1 MKILHRYPFLAV
13 LTALALAVPSATI
26 AAQTA
31 NPSSPPAAP
40 TPAPVAG
47 SDGFGLRSSDGAFVV
62 RIRGGIQYD
71 ARFFAADSEKV
82 ATDQFEVRRVRSDIQ
97 GTLFTNYDFRVNIDF
112 AVSRVDL
119 LDAYGNVRFTPAFQL
134 RAGKFKAPVGL
145 ERLATP
151 FAVPLAE
158 RGLPTALVPNRDIG
172 VQLHGLID
180 GGRVEYTVGA
190 FNGVADGASA
200 DADTGDSKDLAARVF
215 VLPFLGGGGPLAGLG
230 LGVAVT
236 TGEQKGTP
244 TAPGLASYRTGGRE
258 LFFRYLSDGT
268 APGTAVA
275 NGARTR
281 IAPQGYWYWR
291 SLGFLGEYAIARH
304 SVSVGSV
311 SGTLENTAWQAAAN
325 FVLTGEA
332 AGYRGVV
339 PSTVFDRASGGW
351 GAFEVA
357 GRVAG
362 LRVDDETFPIFANPD
377 QSARSATAYAIGV
390 NWYLNRAVRFLASY
404 ERSLFDAA
412 PGATERTAENVILT
426 RVQVA
431 F

>member
-1 MKILHRYPFLAV
+1 M
-13 LTALALAVPSATI
+13 TALAVAVPSATI
-26 AAQTA
+26 AAQTS

-47 SDGFGLRSSDGAFVV
+47 SDGFGLRSSDGAFIV
-62 RIRGGIQYD
+62 RIRGGVQYD
-71 ARFFAADSEKV
+71 ARFFAADSERL
-82 ATDQFEVRRVRSDIQ
+82 ATDQFEIRRVRSDIQ

-119 LDAYGNVRFTPAFQL
+119 LDAYGNVRFTPAVQL

-151 FAVPLAE
+151 FAIPLAE
-158 RGLPTALVPNRDIG
+158 RSLPTALVPNRDIG
-172 VQLHGLID
+172 IQLHGLID
-180 GGRVEYTVGA
+180 GGRVEYAVGA
-190 FNGVADGASA
+190 FNGVPDGASA
-200 DADTGDSKDLAARVF
+200 DADTGDSKDVAARLF
-215 VLPFLGGGGPLAGLG
+215 VLPFLGNGGPLAGLG

-244 TAPGLASYRTGGRE
+244 AAPGLASYRTGGRE
-258 LFFRYLSDGT
+258 IFFRYRSDGT
-268 APGTAVA
+268 APGTVVA
-275 NGARTR
+275 SGTRTR
-281 IAPQGYWYWR
+281 IAPQGYWYWK
-291 SLGFLGEYAIARH
+291 SLGVIGEYAIARH
-304 SVSVGSV
+304 SLSAGSET
-311 SGTLENTAWQAAAN
+311 STLENTAWQAAAN

-332 AGYRGVV
+332 AGYRGVN
-339 PSTVFDRASGGW
+339 PSTVFNRADGGW

-362 LRVDDETFPIFANPD
+362 LRIDDETFPLFANPA
-377 QSARSATAYAIGV
+377 QSARSAIAYTIGA

-404 ERSLFDAA
+404 ERTQFEAA
-412 PGATERTAENVILT
+412 LGAIERTAENVILT